1 MFRSKNYKNAAQ
13 KVDANKL
20 YTIEEACALVK
31 ETSTVKFDATI
42 DVSFRLNVDP
52 KQADQQVRGTLIL
65 PHGNGKTKRVLAITD
80 KVDDALAAGAD
91 FAGGAEMLD
100 KIQKENWFDYDTIV
114 ATPNMM
120 GQIGRLGRVLGPKG
134 LMPNP
139 KTGTVSPDIAKAIK
153 EIKAGKVEYR
163 VDKEANMHV
172 CIAKVSFDTDKIVQ
186 NLNALV
192 EAVIKAKPA
201 AVKGTYFEKA
211 VIHTTMGPAIQ
222 FTFAGR

>member
-1 MFRSKNYKNAAQ
+1 MFRSKSYKAAAE

-91 FAGGAEMLD
+91 FAGGQEMLD

-120 GQIGRLGRVLGPKG
+120 GLIGRLGRVLGPKG

-172 CIAKVSFDTDKIVQ
+172 CIARVSFDTEKVVE
-186 NLNALV
+186 NLKALV
-192 EAVIKAKPA
+192 EAVTKAKPA
-201 AVKGTYFEKA
+201 VVKGTYFKKA